1 MFPAPF
7 CSHGNLTLP
16 DAAPL
21 EAPQGARVRGRVL
34 LAPVCF
40 QPLPPAP
47 VPTHLP
53 AHPHHQTSPF
63 LVLFVT
69 PLPVK
74 IVVLGPD
81 HSFLRLLPV
90 ESDCVQ
96 NPPNPLPW
104 RGRPQAPCPLP
115 FPAAPALVLL
125 LTFLHQHPQPCTVP
139 VISAPAPLCALHVS
153 P

>member
-7 CSHGNLTLP
+7 CSHGNLTLL

-40 QPLPPAP
+40 QPTPPAP
-47 VPTHLP
+47 VPTHFP

-81 HSFLRLLPV
+81 HSFLRLLPA

-96 NPPNPLPW
+96 NPPDLLPW

-125 LTFLHQHPQPCTVP
+125 LTFLHQRPQPRAVP